1 MCWTCSS
8 PWRPTPMADA
18 AVLGGAVPVRRWVA
32 GSGQSGLRV
41 AVLLLAPFVFVL
53 AVSPW
58 LPDWLRMVPKDWSA
72 PFVGWINAVV
82 EVLRREE
89 IFGLLTFRDIT
100 RAIADLIDY
109 PLDFVEAILVAGFSD
124 SVPGL
129 PWIAVT
135 GLAIVLGW
143 YLQGR
148 QLGIVAGICFAYMA
162 IFGKWEL
169 SMVTLSVVLVAAP
182 IAGAIGVALGVLA
195 YKRRWFET
203 LLWPILNV
211 MQALPHF
218 SYMIPVAIFI
228 GIGHKA
234 GTIATIIFAFPVM
247 ARLTILGLKGVSPEV
262 REAGIMAGCTK
273 RQMLWKVELPAA
285 RPTLMVGVNQII
297 MLCLAMVVLA
307 SFVGAKGLGHDLLN
321 RLRSLWIGQA
331 LEIGVV
337 IVFMAIILDR
347 LSQAWAEKEPEHARE
362 GPFHVRHPFATA
374 GIAVVVISY
383 VLAAFIPALQLWPK
397 SLSVTTAPM
406 WDAMIDAIVVHA
418 FDYLELIKD
427 TLLVHVLIPM
437 RDLYLLLPWSALLV
451 FAVTLGWYYGG
462 WQVAVI
468 QALFALYLAFA
479 GFWERTLITAY
490 MVSFAVIVCVIIGSI
505 VGVWAAAGPRRTKVV
520 ELILDTFQTFPSFIY
535 LIPAIMLFNVND
547 FAAIM
552 AIVIYATIPTTR
564 LTIFGLRTVPHDIVE
579 AAIASGCTPRQVLWK
594 VRMPLAFPAI
604 MLGINQTIMYAL
616 FMVVIAAFIGTT
628 DLGQEIFRSKA
639 ENDAGKS
646 LVVGLCVAFMGLMAD
661 QLINAW
667 ARERKKV
674 LGLE

>member
-1 MCWTCSS
+1 
-8 PWRPTPMADA
+8 
-18 AVLGGAVPVRRWVA
+18 
-32 GSGQSGLRV
+32 
-41 AVLLLAPFVFVL
+41 
-53 AVSPW
+53 
-58 LPDWLRMVPKDWSA
+58 
-72 PFVGWINAVV
+72 
-82 EVLRREE
+82 
-89 IFGLLTFRDIT
+89 
-100 RAIADLIDY
+100 
-109 PLDFVEAILVAGFSD
+109 
-124 SVPGL
+124 
-129 PWIAVT
+129 
-135 GLAIVLGW
+135 
-143 YLQGR
+143 
-148 QLGIVAGICFAYMA
+148 
-162 IFGKWEL
+162 
-169 SMVTLSVVLVAAP
+169 
-182 IAGAIGVALGVLA
+182 
-195 YKRRWFET
+195 
-203 LLWPILNV
+203 
-211 MQALPHF
+211 HF

-247 ARLTILGLKGVSPEV
+247 ARLTIMGLKGVSPEV
-262 REAGIMAGCTK
+262 REAGIMAGCTN

-347 LSQAWAEKEPEHARE
+347 LSQAWAQKEPEHLRE
-362 GPFHVRHPFATA
+362 GPFHVRHPFLTA
-374 GIAVVVISY
+374 GIAVVVGSY
-383 VLAAFIPALQLWPK
+383 ILAAFIPALQLWPK

-406 WDAMIDAIVVHA
+406 WDAMIDAIVVYA

-451 FAVTLGWYYGG
+451 FVVTFGWYYGG
-462 WQVAVI
+462 WQVAAI

-490 MVSFAVIVCVIIGSI
+490 MVSFAVIVCVIIGSL

-579 AAIASGCTPRQVLWK
+579 AAITSGCTPRQVLWK

-646 LVVGLCVAFMGLMAD
+646 LVVGLCVAFMGLIAD
-661 QLINAW
+661 QLINSW

>member
-1 MCWTCSS
+1 
-8 PWRPTPMADA
+8 MAEA
-18 AVLGGAVPVRRWVA
+18 AVLNGGIAVRRWVA
-32 GSGQSGLRV
+32 GSRQSGLRV
-41 AVLLLAPFVFVL
+41 ALLLLAPFVFVL
-53 AVSPW
+53 SIGPF
-58 LPDWLRMVPKDWSA
+58 LPDWLRIVPAAWSA
-72 PFVGWINAVV
+72 PFVGWINAAV
-82 EVLRREE
+82 EFLRREE
-89 IFGLLTFRDIT
+89 ILGLLTFRDMT

-109 PLDFVEAILVAGFSD
+109 PLDFVEAVMVAGFSE

-148 QLGIVAGICFAYMA
+148 QLGAIAGICFAYMA

-182 IAGAIGVALGVLA
+182 IAGAIGVALGIVA

-262 REAGIMAGCTK
+262 REAGVMAGCTK

-285 RPTLMVGVNQII
+285 RPTLMVGVNQVI

-331 LEIGVV
+331 LEIGVM

-347 LSQAWAEKEPEHARE
+347 LSQAWARKEPEHMKE
-362 GPFHVRHPFATA
+362 GPFHVRHPFLTA
-374 GIAVVVISY
+374 GAAVVVGSY
-383 VLAAFIPALQLWPK
+383 ILAAFIPALQLWPK
-397 SLSVTTAPM
+397 ALSITTAPL
-406 WDAMIDAIVVHA
+406 WDALIDDIIVYA

-437 RDLYLLLPWSALLV
+437 RDLYLMLPWSALLV

-462 WQVAVI
+462 WQVGGI
-468 QALFALYLAFA
+468 QAMFALYLAFA

-490 MVSFAVIVCVIIGSI
+490 MVSFAVIVCVIVGSI
-505 VGVWAAAGPRRTKVV
+505 VGIWAAAGPRRTKVV

-674 LGLE
+674 LGLA

>member
-1 MCWTCSS
+1 
-8 PWRPTPMADA
+8 MAEA
-18 AVLGGAVPVRRWVA
+18 AALNGELAVRRWVA
-32 GSGQSGLRV
+32 GTGQSGLRV
-41 AVLLLAPFVFVL
+41 ALFLLAPTMVAL
-53 AVSPW
+53 AIAPF
-58 LPDWLRMVPKDWSA
+58 LPDWLKIVPQEWSA
-72 PFVGWINAVV
+72 PFVGWINAAV

-89 IFGLLTFRDIT
+89 IFGLLTFRDMT
-100 RAIADLIDY
+100 RAIANLIDY
-109 PLDFVEAILVAGFSD
+109 PLDFVEAILVAGFSE
-124 SVPGL
+124 SIPGL

-148 QLGIVAGICFAYMA
+148 QLGIIAGICFAYMA

-182 IAGAIGVALGVLA
+182 IAGAIGVALGIVG

-203 LLWPILNV
+203 VLWPILNV

-247 ARLTILGLKGVSPEV
+247 ARLTILGLKGVSREV

-285 RPTLMVGVNQII
+285 RPTLMVGVNQVI

-347 LSQAWAEKEPEHARE
+347 LSQAWARKEPEHMRE
-362 GPFHVRHPFATA
+362 GPFHVRHPFLTA
-374 GIAVVVISY
+374 GAAVVVVSY

-397 SLSVTTAPM
+397 ALSITTAPL
-406 WDAMIDAIVVHA
+406 WDALIDDIIVYA

-462 WQVAVI
+462 WQVAGI

-490 MVSFAVIVCVIIGSI
+490 MVSFAVIVCVIVGSI
-505 VGVWAAAGPRRTKVV
+505 VGIWAAAGPRRTKVV

-535 LIPAIMLFNVND
+535 LIPAIMLFSVND

-579 AAIASGCTPRQVLWK
+579 AAITSGCTPRQVLWK

-639 ENDAGKS
+639 DNNAGKS
-646 LVVGLCVAFMGLMAD
+646 LVVGLCIAFLGLIAD

>member
-1 MCWTCSS
+1 
-8 PWRPTPMADA
+8 MAEA
-18 AVLGGAVPVRRWVA
+18 AVPNGELAVRRWVA
-32 GSGQSGLRV
+32 GTGQSGLRV
-41 AVLLLAPFVFVL
+41 AVILLAPFVFVL
-53 AVSPW
+53 LIGPF
-58 LPDWLRMVPKDWSA
+58 LPDWLRIVPAAWSA
-72 PFVGWINAVV
+72 PFVGWINAAV
-82 EVLRREE
+82 EFLRREE
-89 IFGLLTFRDIT
+89 IFGLLTFRDMT
-100 RAIADLIDY
+100 RAIANLIDY
-109 PLDFVEAILVAGFSD
+109 PLDFVEAVLVAGFSE

-169 SMVTLSVVLVAAP
+169 SMITLSVVLVAAP
-182 IAGAIGVALGVLA
+182 IAGAIGVALGIVA
-195 YKRRWFET
+195 FKRRWFET
-203 LLWPILNV
+203 LLWPVLNV

-247 ARLTILGLKGVSPEV
+247 ARLTIMGLKGVSPEV
-262 REAGIMAGCTK
+262 REAGIMAGCTR

-285 RPTLMVGVNQII
+285 RPTLMVGVNQVI

-347 LSQAWAEKEPEHARE
+347 LSQAWARKEPEHMRE
-362 GPFHVRHPFATA
+362 GPFQIRHPFLTA
-374 GIAVVVISY
+374 GAAVVVVSY

-397 SLSVTTAPM
+397 ALSITTAPL
-406 WDAMIDAIVVHA
+406 WDALIDDIVVYA
-418 FDYLELIKD
+418 FDYLGLIKD

-437 RDLYLLLPWSALLV
+437 RDLYLMLPWSALLV

-462 WQVAVI
+462 WQVAGI

-505 VGVWAAAGPRRTKVV
+505 VGIWAAAGPRRTKVV

-535 LIPAIMLFNVND
+535 LIPAIMLFSVND

-579 AAIASGCTPRQVLWK
+579 AAIVSGCTPRQVLWK

-646 LVVGLCVAFMGLMAD
+646 LVVGLCVAFMGLIAD

>member
-1 MCWTCSS
+1 
-8 PWRPTPMADA
+8 MAEA
-18 AVLGGAVPVRRWVA
+18 AIPAGELAIRRWVA

-41 AVLLLAPFVFVL
+41 ALFLLAPFVLVL
-53 AVSPW
+53 LIGPW
-58 LPDWLRMVPKDWSA
+58 LPDWLRIVPKDWSA
-72 PFVGWINAVV
+72 PFVGWINVVV
-82 EVLRREE
+82 EALRTEE

-100 RAIADLIDY
+100 RAIANLIDY
-109 PLDFVEAILVAGFSD
+109 PLDFVEAVLVAGFSD

-135 GLAIVLGW
+135 GLAVVLGW
-143 YLQGR
+143 YLRGR

-182 IAGAIGVALGVLA
+182 VAGAIGVALGIVA
-195 YKRRWFET
+195 YKKAWFEKV
-203 LLWPILNV
+203 LWPVLNV

-247 ARLTILGLKGVSPEV
+247 SRLTILGLKGVSPEV

-285 RPTLMVGVNQII
+285 RPTLMVGVNQVI

-347 LSQAWAEKEPEHARE
+347 LSQAWAEKQPEHARE

-383 VLAAFIPALQLWPK
+383 ILAAFIPALQLWPK

-406 WDAMIDAIVVHA
+406 WDTMIDAIVVYA

-462 WQVAVI
+462 WPVAGI

-490 MVSFAVIVCVIIGSI
+490 MVSFAVIVCVVIGSI

-520 ELILDTFQTFPSFIY
+520 ELVLDTFQTFPSFIY

-564 LTIFGLRTVPHDIVE
+564 LTIFGLKTVPHDIVE

>member
-1 MCWTCSS
+1 
-8 PWRPTPMADA
+8 MAEA
-18 AVLGGAVPVRRWVA
+18 AVPSGELAVRRWVA

-41 AVLLLAPFVFVL
+41 AAFLLAPFVFVL
-53 AVSPW
+53 LLGQW
-58 LPDWLRMVPKDWSA
+58 LPDWLRAVPEAWSA
-72 PFVGWINAVV
+72 PFVGWINVIV
-82 EVLRREE
+82 EVLRTEE
-89 IFGLLTFRDIT
+89 IFGLLTFRDMS
-100 RAIADLIDY
+100 RAIANLIDY

-148 QLGIVAGICFAYMA
+148 QLGIIAGVCFAYMA

-182 IAGAIGVALGVLA
+182 VAGAIGVALGILA

-203 LLWPILNV
+203 LLWPVLNV

-262 REAGIMAGCTK
+262 REAGIMAGCTG

-285 RPTLMVGVNQII
+285 RPTLMVGVNQVI

-347 LSQAWAEKEPEHARE
+347 LSQAWARKEPEHMRE
-362 GPFHVRHPFATA
+362 GPFHVRHPFLTA
-374 GIAVVVISY
+374 GAAVVAVSY
-383 VLAAFIPALQLWPK
+383 ILAAFIPALQLWPK
-397 SLSVTTAPM
+397 SLSITTAPM
-406 WDAMIDAIVVHA
+406 WDALIDYIIVYA
-418 FDYLELIKD
+418 FDYLELIKA

-462 WQVAVI
+462 WKVAGI

-490 MVSFAVIVCVIIGSI
+490 MVSFAVIVCVIFGSI
-505 VGVWAAAGPRRTKVV
+505 VGIWAASGPRRTKVV

-579 AAIASGCTPRQVLWK
+579 AAITSGCTPRQVLWK

-639 ENDAGKS
+639 DNNAGKS
-646 LVVGLCVAFMGLMAD
+646 LVVGLCVACMGLIAD

-667 ARERKKV
+667 ARERRKV
-674 LGLE
+674 LGLA

>member
-1 MCWTCSS
+1 
-8 PWRPTPMADA
+8 MAES
-18 AVLGGAVPVRRWVA
+18 AVPNGELALRRWVA
-32 GSGQSGLRV
+32 GTGQSGLRV
-41 AVLLLAPFVFVL
+41 ALFLVAPSVLVL
-53 AVSPW
+53 ALGPF
-58 LPDWLRMVPKDWSA
+58 LPDWLRIVPQEWSA
-72 PFVGWINAVV
+72 PFVGWINAAV
-82 EVLRREE
+82 EILRREE
-89 IFGLLTFRDIT
+89 IFGLFTFRDLT
-100 RAIADLIDY
+100 RAIANLIDY
-109 PLDFVEAILVAGFSD
+109 PLDFVEAILVAGFSE

-148 QLGIVAGICFAYMA
+148 QLGVIAGICFAYMA

-182 IAGAIGVALGVLA
+182 IAGAIGVALGIAA

-203 LLWPILNV
+203 VLWPILNV

-247 ARLTILGLKGVSPEV
+247 ARLTLLGLKGVSPEV
-262 REAGIMAGCTK
+262 REAGTMAGCTK

-285 RPTLMVGVNQII
+285 RPTLMVGVNQVI

-347 LSQAWAEKEPEHARE
+347 LSQAWARKEPEHMRE
-362 GPFHVRHPFATA
+362 GPFHVRHPFLTA
-374 GIAVVVISY
+374 GAAVVVVSY
-383 VLAAFIPALQLWPK
+383 VMAAFVPALQLWPK
-397 SLSVTTAPM
+397 SLSITTAPL
-406 WDAMIDAIVVHA
+406 WDALIDDIIVYA

-437 RDLYLLLPWSALLV
+437 RDLYLMLPWSALLV

-462 WQVAVI
+462 WQVAGI

-505 VGVWAAAGPRRTKVV
+505 VGIWAAAGPRRTKVV

-535 LIPAIMLFNVND
+535 LIPAIMLFSVND

-564 LTIFGLRTVPHDIVE
+564 LTIFGLRMVPHDIVE
-579 AAIASGCTPRQVLWK
+579 AAITSGCTPRQVLWK

-639 ENDAGKS
+639 DNNAGKS
-646 LVVGLCVAFMGLMAD
+646 LVVGLCIAFMGLMAD

-667 ARERKKV
+667 ARERKKL

>member
-1 MCWTCSS
+1 
-8 PWRPTPMADA
+8 MAEA
-18 AVLGGAVPVRRWVA
+18 AVSSGELAVRRWVA

-41 AVLLLAPFVFVL
+41 AVFLLAPSAFVL
-53 AVSPW
+53 LIGPF
-58 LPDWLRMVPKDWSA
+58 LPEWLRIVPQEWSA
-72 PFVGWINAVV
+72 PFVGWINVAV
-82 EVLRREE
+82 EVLRTEE
-89 IFGLLTFRDIT
+89 LFGLLTFRDMS
-100 RAIADLIDY
+100 RAIANLIDY
-109 PLDFVEAILVAGFSD
+109 PLDFVEAILVAGFSE

-148 QLGIVAGICFAYMA
+148 QLGIIAGVCFAYMA

-182 IAGAIGVALGVLA
+182 VAGAIGVALGIVA

-203 LLWPILNV
+203 VLWPILNV

-262 REAGIMAGCTK
+262 REAGVMAGCTG

-285 RPTLMVGVNQII
+285 RPTLMVGVNQVI

-347 LSQAWAEKEPEHARE
+347 LSQAWARKEPEHMRE
-362 GPFHVRHPFATA
+362 GPFHVRHPFLTA
-374 GIAVVVISY
+374 GAAVVVVSY

-397 SLSVTTAPM
+397 SLSITTAPL
-406 WDAMIDAIVVHA
+406 WDALIDDIIIYA

-437 RDLYLLLPWSALLV
+437 RDLYLMLPWSALLV

-462 WQVAVI
+462 WQVAGV
-468 QALFALYLAFA
+468 QVLFALYLAFA
-479 GFWERTLITAY
+479 GYWERTLITAY
-490 MVSFAVIVCVIIGSI
+490 MVSFAVVVCVTIGSI
-505 VGVWAAAGPRRTKVV
+505 VGIWAAAGPRRTKVV

-579 AAIASGCTPRQVLWK
+579 AAITSGCTPRQVLWK

-639 ENDAGKS
+639 DNNAGQS
-646 LVVGLCVAFMGLMAD
+646 LVVGLCIAFMGLIAD

>member
-1 MCWTCSS
+1 
-8 PWRPTPMADA
+8 MAEA
-18 AVLGGAVPVRRWVA
+18 AVLSGERAVRRWVA
-32 GSGQSGLRV
+32 GTGQSGLRV
-41 AVLLLAPFVFVL
+41 ALFLLAPSVFVL
-53 AVSPW
+53 SIGPF
-58 LPDWLRMVPKDWSA
+58 LPEWLRIVPQEWSA
-72 PFVGWINAVV
+72 PFVGWINAAV
-82 EVLRREE
+82 EVLRSEE
-89 IFGLLTFRDIT
+89 IFGLLTFRDMT
-100 RAIADLIDY
+100 RAIANLIDY
-109 PLDFVEAILVAGFSD
+109 PLDFVEAILVAGFSE

-135 GLAIVLGW
+135 GLAVVLGW

-148 QLGIVAGICFAYMA
+148 QLGIIAGVCFAYMA

-182 IAGAIGVALGVLA
+182 IAGAVGVALGIVA
-195 YKRRWFET
+195 YKKRWFEA

-262 REAGIMAGCTK
+262 REAGIMAGCTN

-285 RPTLMVGVNQII
+285 RPTLMVGVNQVI

-347 LSQAWAEKEPEHARE
+347 LSQAWARKEPEHMRE
-362 GPFHVRHPFATA
+362 GPFHVRHPFLAVGA
-374 GIAVVVISY
+374 AVVVVSY
-383 VLAAFIPALQLWPK
+383 ILAAFIPALQLWPK
-397 SLSVTTAPM
+397 SLSITTAPL
-406 WDAMIDAIVVHA
+406 WDAMIDDIIIYA

-462 WQVAVI
+462 WQVAGI

-479 GFWERTLITAY
+479 GYWERTLITAY
-490 MVSFAVIVCVIIGSI
+490 MVSFAVVVCVIFGSV
-505 VGVWAAAGPRRTKVV
+505 VGIWAAAGPRRTKVV

-579 AAIASGCTPRQVLWK
+579 AAITSGCTPRQVLWK

-639 ENDAGKS
+639 DNNAGQS
-646 LVVGLCVAFMGLMAD
+646 LVVGLCIAFMGLIAD

-667 ARERKKV
+667 ARKRKKV

>member
-1 MCWTCSS
+1 
-8 PWRPTPMADA
+8 MAEA
-18 AVLGGAVPVRRWVA
+18 ALLGGEVAVRRWVA

-41 AVLLLAPFVFVL
+41 ALFLLAPFVLVL
-53 AVSPW
+53 LVSPW
-58 LPDWLRMVPKDWSA
+58 LPDWLRIVPKEWSA
-72 PFVGWINAVV
+72 PFVGWINAAV
-82 EVLRREE
+82 EFLRTEE
-89 IFGLLTFRDIT
+89 LFGLLTFRDMT
-100 RAIADLIDY
+100 RAIANLIDY
-109 PLDFVEAILVAGFSD
+109 PLDFVEAVLVAGFSD

-135 GLAIVLGW
+135 GLAVVLGW

-148 QLGIVAGICFAYMA
+148 RLGIIAGICFAYMA

-182 IAGAIGVALGVLA
+182 IAGAIGMALGIVA
-195 YKRRWFET
+195 YKRAWFEK

-247 ARLTILGLKGVSPEV
+247 SRLTILGLKGVSPEV
-262 REAGIMAGCTK
+262 REAGIMAGCTN

-285 RPTLMVGVNQII
+285 RPTLMVGVNQVI

-347 LSQAWAEKEPEHARE
+347 LSQAWAEKEPEHAGE
-362 GPFHVRHPFATA
+362 GPFHVRHPFIAA
-374 GIAVVVISY
+374 GAAVVVVSY
-383 VLAAFIPALQLWPK
+383 ILAAFVPALHLLPK
-397 SLSVTTAPM
+397 SLAITTAPL
-406 WDAMIDAIVVHA
+406 WDALIDDIVVYA
-418 FDYLELIKD
+418 FDYLELVKD
-427 TLLVHVLIPM
+427 ALLVHVLIPM
-437 RDLYLLLPWSALLV
+437 RDLYLMLPWPALLV
-451 FAVTLGWYYGG
+451 LVATLGWYFGG
-462 WQVAVI
+462 WRVAGI
-468 QALFALYLAFA
+468 LSALSLYLAFA

-490 MVSFAVIVCVIIGSI
+490 MVSYAVIVCVIFGSI
-505 VGVWAAAGPRRTKVV
+505 VGIWAAAGPRRTKVV

-552 AIVIYATIPTTR
+552 AIVIYATIPITR

-579 AAIASGCTPRQVLWK
+579 AAITSGCTPRQVLWK

-646 LVVGLCVAFMGLMAD
+646 LVVGLCIAFMGLIAD
-661 QLINAW
+661 QLINSW

-674 LGLE
+674 LGLA

>member
-1 MCWTCSS
+1 
-8 PWRPTPMADA
+8 MAEA
-18 AVLGGAVPVRRWVA
+18 AVSSGELAVRRWVA

-41 AVLLLAPFVFVL
+41 AVFLLAPSVFVL
-53 AVSPW
+53 LIGPF
-58 LPDWLRMVPKDWSA
+58 LPEWLRIVPQEWSA
-72 PFVGWINAVV
+72 PFVGWINVAV
-82 EVLRREE
+82 EVLRTEE
-89 IFGLLTFRDIT
+89 LFGLLTFRDMS
-100 RAIADLIDY
+100 RAIANLIDY
-109 PLDFVEAILVAGFSD
+109 PLDFVEAILVAGFSE

-148 QLGIVAGICFAYMA
+148 QLGIIAGVCFAYMA

-182 IAGAIGVALGVLA
+182 VAGAVGVALGILA

-262 REAGIMAGCTK
+262 REAGVMAGCTG

-285 RPTLMVGVNQII
+285 RPTLMVGVNQVI

-347 LSQAWAEKEPEHARE
+347 LSQAWARKEPEHMRE
-362 GPFHVRHPFATA
+362 GPFHVRHPFMTA
-374 GIAVVVISY
+374 GAAVVVVSY

-397 SLSVTTAPM
+397 SLSITTAPL
-406 WDAMIDAIVVHA
+406 WDALIDDIIIYA

-437 RDLYLLLPWSALLV
+437 RDLYLMLPWSALLV

-462 WQVAVI
+462 WQVAGV

-479 GFWERTLITAY
+479 GYWERTLITAY
-490 MVSFAVIVCVIIGSI
+490 MVSFAVVVCVTIGSI
-505 VGVWAAAGPRRTKVV
+505 VGIWAAAGPRRTKVV

-579 AAIASGCTPRQVLWK
+579 AAITSGCTPRQVLWK

-639 ENDAGKS
+639 DNNAGQS
-646 LVVGLCVAFMGLMAD
+646 LVVGLCIAFMGLIAD

>member
-1 MCWTCSS
+1 
-8 PWRPTPMADA
+8 MAEA
-18 AVLGGAVPVRRWVA
+18 AAPSGERAVRRWVA
-32 GSGQSGLRV
+32 GAGQSGLRV
-41 AVLLLAPFVFVL
+41 AIFLLAPSVFVL
-53 AVSPW
+53 SIGPF
-58 LPDWLRMVPKDWSA
+58 LPEWLRIVPQEWAA
-72 PFVGWINAVV
+72 PFVGWINAAV

-89 IFGLLTFRDIT
+89 MLGLFTFRDVT
-100 RAIADLIDY
+100 RAIANLIDY
-109 PLDFVEAILVAGFSD
+109 PLDFVEAILVAGFSE

-135 GLAIVLGW
+135 GLAVVLGW

-148 QLGIVAGICFAYMA
+148 QLGIIAGVCFAYMA

-182 IAGAIGVALGVLA
+182 IAGAIGVALGIVA
-195 YKRRWFET
+195 YKKRWFEA

-262 REAGIMAGCTK
+262 REAGIMAGCTN

-285 RPTLMVGVNQII
+285 RPTLMVGVNQVI

-347 LSQAWAEKEPEHARE
+347 LSQAWARKEPEHMRE
-362 GPFHVRHPFATA
+362 GPFHVRHPFLAVGA
-374 GIAVVVISY
+374 AVVVVSY
-383 VLAAFIPALQLWPK
+383 ILAAFVPALQLWPK
-397 SLSVTTAPM
+397 SLSITTAPL
-406 WDAMIDAIVVHA
+406 WDAMIDYIIVYA

-462 WQVAVI
+462 WQVAGI

-479 GFWERTLITAY
+479 GYWERTLITAY
-490 MVSFAVIVCVIIGSI
+490 MVSFAVVVCVIFGSV
-505 VGVWAAAGPRRTKVV
+505 VGIWAAAGPRRTKVV

-579 AAIASGCTPRQVLWK
+579 AAITSGCTPRQVLWK

-639 ENDAGKS
+639 DNNAGQS
-646 LVVGLCVAFMGLMAD
+646 LVVGLCIAFMGLIAD

>member
-1 MCWTCSS
+1 
-8 PWRPTPMADA
+8 MADA

-58 LPDWLRMVPKDWSA
+58 LPDWLRMIPKDWSA

-82 EVLRREE
+82 EVLRAEE

-100 RAIADLIDY
+100 RAIANLIDY
-109 PLDFVEAILVAGFSD
+109 PLDFVEAVLVAGFSD

-148 QLGIVAGICFAYMA
+148 QLGIIAGICFAYMA

-182 IAGAIGVALGVLA
+182 IAGAIGVALGIVA

-262 REAGIMAGCTK
+262 REAGIMAGCTN

-347 LSQAWAEKEPEHARE
+347 LSQAWAQKEPEHLRE
-362 GPFHVRHPFATA
+362 GPFHIRHPFVTA
-374 GIAVVVISY
+374 GVAVVVISY

-406 WDAMIDAIVVHA
+406 WDAMIDAIVVYA

-451 FAVTLGWYYGG
+451 FVVTFGWYYGG
-462 WQVAVI
+462 WQVAAI

-505 VGVWAAAGPRRTKVV
+505 VGVWAAGGPRRTKVV

-579 AAIASGCTPRQVLWK
+579 AAITSGCTPRQVLWK

-646 LVVGLCVAFMGLMAD
+646 LVVGLCVAFMGLIAD
-661 QLINAW
+661 QLINSW

>member
-1 MCWTCSS
+1 
-8 PWRPTPMADA
+8 MAEA
-18 AVLGGAVPVRRWVA
+18 AVPSGELAVRRWVA

-41 AVLLLAPFVFVL
+41 AAFLLAPFVFVL
-53 AVSPW
+53 LLGPW
-58 LPDWLRMVPKDWSA
+58 LPDWLRAVPEAWSA
-72 PFVGWINAVV
+72 PFVGWINVIV
-82 EVLRREE
+82 EVLRTEE
-89 IFGLLTFRDIT
+89 IFGLLTFRDVS
-100 RAIADLIDY
+100 RAIANLIDY

-148 QLGIVAGICFAYMA
+148 QLGIIAGVCFTYMA

-182 IAGAIGVALGVLA
+182 VAGAIGVALGILA

-203 LLWPILNV
+203 LLWPVLNV

-262 REAGIMAGCTK
+262 REAGIMAGCTG

-285 RPTLMVGVNQII
+285 RPTLMVGVNQVI

-347 LSQAWAEKEPEHARE
+347 LSQAWARKEPEHMRE
-362 GPFHVRHPFATA
+362 GLFHVRHPFLTA
-374 GIAVVVISY
+374 GAAVVAVSY
-383 VLAAFIPALQLWPK
+383 ILAAFIPALQLWPK
-397 SLSVTTAPM
+397 SLSITTAPM
-406 WDAMIDAIVVHA
+406 WDALIDYIIVYA
-418 FDYLELIKD
+418 FDYLELIKA

-462 WQVAVI
+462 WKVAGI
-468 QALFALYLAFA
+468 QALFVLYLAFA

-490 MVSFAVIVCVIIGSI
+490 MVSFAVIVCVIFGSI
-505 VGVWAAAGPRRTKVV
+505 VGIWAASGPRRTKVV

-579 AAIASGCTPRQVLWK
+579 AAITSGCTPRQVLWK

-639 ENDAGKS
+639 DNNAGKS
-646 LVVGLCVAFMGLMAD
+646 LVVGLCVACMGLIAD

-667 ARERKKV
+667 ARERRKV
-674 LGLE
+674 LGLA

>member
-1 MCWTCSS
+1 VAES
-8 PWRPTPMADA
+8 
-18 AVLGGAVPVRRWVA
+18 AVPNGELALRRWVA
-32 GSGQSGLRV
+32 GTGQSGLRV
-41 AVLLLAPFVFVL
+41 ALFLVAPSVLVL
-53 AVSPW
+53 ALGPF
-58 LPDWLRMVPKDWSA
+58 LPDWLRIVPQEWSA
-72 PFVGWINAVV
+72 PFVGWINAAV
-82 EVLRREE
+82 EILRREE
-89 IFGLLTFRDIT
+89 IFGLFTFRDLT
-100 RAIADLIDY
+100 RAIANLIDY
-109 PLDFVEAILVAGFSD
+109 PLDFVEAILVAGFSE

-148 QLGIVAGICFAYMA
+148 QLGVIAGICFAYMA

-182 IAGAIGVALGVLA
+182 IAGAIGVALGIAA

-203 LLWPILNV
+203 VLWPILNV

-247 ARLTILGLKGVSPEV
+247 ARLTLLGLKGVSPEV
-262 REAGIMAGCTK
+262 REAGTMAGCTK

-285 RPTLMVGVNQII
+285 RPTLMVGVNQVI

-347 LSQAWAEKEPEHARE
+347 LSQAWARKEPEHMRE
-362 GPFHVRHPFATA
+362 GPFHVRHPFLTA
-374 GIAVVVISY
+374 GAAVVVVSY
-383 VLAAFIPALQLWPK
+383 VMAAFVPALQLWPK
-397 SLSVTTAPM
+397 SLSITTAPL
-406 WDAMIDAIVVHA
+406 WDALIDDIIVYA

-437 RDLYLLLPWSALLV
+437 RDLYLMLPWSALLV

-462 WQVAVI
+462 WQVAGI

-505 VGVWAAAGPRRTKVV
+505 VGIWAAAGPRRTKVV

-535 LIPAIMLFNVND
+535 LIPAIMLFSVND

-564 LTIFGLRTVPHDIVE
+564 LTIFGLRMVPHDIVE
-579 AAIASGCTPRQVLWK
+579 AAITSGCTPRQVLWK

-639 ENDAGKS
+639 DNNAGQS
-646 LVVGLCVAFMGLMAD
+646 LVVGLCIAFLGLIAD

>member
-1 MCWTCSS
+1 
-8 PWRPTPMADA
+8 MAEA
-18 AVLGGAVPVRRWVA
+18 AVSSGELAIRRWVA

-41 AVLLLAPFVFVL
+41 AVFLLAPTVFVL
-53 AVSPW
+53 LIASF
-58 LPDWLRMVPKDWSA
+58 LPEWLRIVPQAWSA
-72 PFVGWINAVV
+72 PFVGWINVAV
-82 EVLRREE
+82 EVLRTEE
-89 IFGLLTFRDIT
+89 LFGLLTFRDMS
-100 RAIADLIDY
+100 RAIANLIDY
-109 PLDFVEAILVAGFSD
+109 PLDFVEAILVAGFSE

-148 QLGIVAGICFAYMA
+148 QLGIIAGVCFAYMA

-182 IAGAIGVALGVLA
+182 VAGAIGVALGILA

-203 LLWPILNV
+203 VLWPILNV

-262 REAGIMAGCTK
+262 REAGVMAGCTG

-285 RPTLMVGVNQII
+285 RPTLMVGVNQVI

-347 LSQAWAEKEPEHARE
+347 LSQAWARKEPEHMRE
-362 GPFHVRHPFATA
+362 GPFHVRHPFMTA
-374 GIAVVVISY
+374 GAAVVVVSY

-397 SLSVTTAPM
+397 SLSITTAPL
-406 WDAMIDAIVVHA
+406 WDALIDDIIIYA

-437 RDLYLLLPWSALLV
+437 RDLYLMLPWSALLV

-462 WQVAVI
+462 WQVAGV
-468 QALFALYLAFA
+468 QVLFALYLAFA
-479 GFWERTLITAY
+479 GYWERTLITAY
-490 MVSFAVIVCVIIGSI
+490 MVSFAVVVCVTIGSI
-505 VGVWAAAGPRRTKVV
+505 VGIWAAAGPRRTKVV

-579 AAIASGCTPRQVLWK
+579 AAITSGCTPRQVLWK

-639 ENDAGKS
+639 DNNAGQS
-646 LVVGLCVAFMGLMAD
+646 LVVGLCIAFMGLIAD

>member
-1 MCWTCSS
+1 V
-8 PWRPTPMADA
+8 AEA
-18 AVLGGAVPVRRWVA
+18 AIPAGELAVRRLVA

-41 AVLLLAPFVFVL
+41 AGFLLAPVVL
-53 AVSPW
+53 VLLIGPW
-58 LPDWLRMVPKDWSA
+58 LPDWLRIVPKDWSA
-72 PFVGWINAVV
+72 PFVGWINVVV
-82 EVLRREE
+82 EALRTEE
-89 IFGLLTFRDIT
+89 IFGLLTFRDIS
-100 RAIADLIDY
+100 RAVADLIDY

-182 IAGAIGVALGVLA
+182 IAGAIGVALGIVA

-203 LLWPILNV
+203 VLWPVLNV

-374 GIAVVVISY
+374 GIAVVAISY
-383 VLAAFIPALQLWPK
+383 ILAAFIPALQLWPK

-406 WDAMIDAIVVHA
+406 WDAMIDAIVVYA

-462 WQVAVI
+462 WPVAGI

-490 MVSFAVIVCVIIGSI
+490 MVSFAVIVCVTFGSI
-505 VGVWAAAGPRRTKVV
+505 VGIWAAGGPRRSKVV

>member
-1 MCWTCSS
+1 
-8 PWRPTPMADA
+8 MAEA
-18 AVLGGAVPVRRWVA
+18 AVPSGELAIRRWVA

-41 AVLLLAPFVFVL
+41 AAFLLAPFVFVL
-53 AVSPW
+53 LLGQW
-58 LPDWLRMVPKDWSA
+58 LPDWLRAVPEAWSA
-72 PFVGWINAVV
+72 PFVGWINVIV
-82 EVLRREE
+82 EVLRTEE
-89 IFGLLTFRDIT
+89 IFGLLTFRDMS
-100 RAIADLIDY
+100 RAIANLIDY

-129 PWIAVT
+129 PWIAVA
-135 GLAIVLGW
+135 GLAIMLGW

-148 QLGIVAGICFAYMA
+148 QLGIIAGVCFAYMA

-182 IAGAIGVALGVLA
+182 VAGAIGVALGILA

-203 LLWPILNV
+203 LLWPVLNV

-262 REAGIMAGCTK
+262 REAGIMAGCTG

-285 RPTLMVGVNQII
+285 RPTLMVGVNQVI

-347 LSQAWAEKEPEHARE
+347 LSQAWARKEPEHMRE
-362 GPFHVRHPFATA
+362 GPFHVRHPFLTA
-374 GIAVVVISY
+374 GAAVVAVSY
-383 VLAAFIPALQLWPK
+383 ILAAFIPALQLWPK
-397 SLSVTTAPM
+397 SLSITTAPM
-406 WDAMIDAIVVHA
+406 WDALIDYIIVYA
-418 FDYLELIKD
+418 FDYLELIKA

-462 WQVAVI
+462 WKVAGI

-490 MVSFAVIVCVIIGSI
+490 MVSFAVIVCVIFGSI
-505 VGVWAAAGPRRTKVV
+505 VGIWAASGPRRTKVV

-579 AAIASGCTPRQVLWK
+579 AAITSGCTPRQVLWK

-639 ENDAGKS
+639 DNNAGKS
-646 LVVGLCVAFMGLMAD
+646 LVVGLCVACMGLIAD

-667 ARERKKV
+667 ARERRKV
-674 LGLE
+674 LGLA

>member
-1 MCWTCSS
+1 
-8 PWRPTPMADA
+8 MAES
-18 AVLGGAVPVRRWVA
+18 AVPNGELALRRWVA
-32 GSGQSGLRV
+32 GTGQSGLRV
-41 AVLLLAPFVFVL
+41 ALFLLAPSVLVL
-53 AVSPW
+53 ALGPF
-58 LPDWLRMVPKDWSA
+58 LPDWLRIVPQEWSA
-72 PFVGWINAVV
+72 PFVGWINAAV
-82 EVLRREE
+82 EILRREE
-89 IFGLLTFRDIT
+89 IFGLFTFRDVT
-100 RAIADLIDY
+100 RAFANLIDH
-109 PLDFVEAILVAGFSD
+109 PLDFVEAILVAGFSE

-148 QLGIVAGICFAYMA
+148 QLGVIAGICFAYMA

-182 IAGAIGVALGVLA
+182 IAGAIGVALGIAA

-203 LLWPILNV
+203 VLWPILNV

-247 ARLTILGLKGVSPEV
+247 ARLTLLGLKGVSPEV
-262 REAGIMAGCTK
+262 REAGTMAGCTK

-285 RPTLMVGVNQII
+285 RPTLMVGVNQVI

-347 LSQAWAEKEPEHARE
+347 LSQAWARKEPEHMRE
-362 GPFHVRHPFATA
+362 GPFHVRHPFLTA
-374 GIAVVVISY
+374 GAAVVVVSY
-383 VLAAFIPALQLWPK
+383 VLAAFVPALQLWPK
-397 SLSVTTAPM
+397 TLSITTAPL
-406 WDAMIDAIVVHA
+406 WDALIDDIIVYA

-427 TLLVHVLIPM
+427 TILVHVLIPM
-437 RDLYLLLPWSALLV
+437 RDLYLMLPWSALLV

-462 WQVAVI
+462 WQVAGI

-505 VGVWAAAGPRRTKVV
+505 VGIWAAAGPRRTKVV

-535 LIPAIMLFNVND
+535 LIPAIMLFSVND

-564 LTIFGLRTVPHDIVE
+564 LTIFGLRMVPHDIVE
-579 AAIASGCTPRQVLWK
+579 AAITSGCTPRQVLWK

-639 ENDAGKS
+639 DNNAGKS
-646 LVVGLCVAFMGLMAD
+646 LVVGLCIAFMGLMAD

-667 ARERKKV
+667 ARERKKL

>member
-1 MCWTCSS
+1 
-8 PWRPTPMADA
+8 MAEA
-18 AVLGGAVPVRRWVA
+18 AVPSGELAVRRWVA

-41 AVLLLAPFVFVL
+41 AAFLLAPFVFVL
-53 AVSPW
+53 LLGPW
-58 LPDWLRMVPKDWSA
+58 LPDWLRAVPEAWSA
-72 PFVGWINAVV
+72 PFVGWINVIV
-82 EVLRREE
+82 GVLRTEE
-89 IFGLLTFRDIT
+89 IFGLLTFRDMS
-100 RAIADLIDY
+100 RAIANLIDY

-148 QLGIVAGICFAYMA
+148 QLGIIAGVCFAYMA

-182 IAGAIGVALGVLA
+182 VAGAIGVALGILA

-203 LLWPILNV
+203 LLWPVLNV

-262 REAGIMAGCTK
+262 REAGIMAGCTG

-285 RPTLMVGVNQII
+285 RPTLMVGVNQVI

-347 LSQAWAEKEPEHARE
+347 LSQAWARKEPEHMRE
-362 GPFHVRHPFATA
+362 GPFHVRHPFLTA
-374 GIAVVVISY
+374 GAAVVAVSY
-383 VLAAFIPALQLWPK
+383 ILAAFIPALQLWPK
-397 SLSVTTAPM
+397 SLSITTAPM
-406 WDAMIDAIVVHA
+406 WDALIDYIIVYA
-418 FDYLELIKD
+418 FDYLELIKA

-462 WQVAVI
+462 WKVAGI

-490 MVSFAVIVCVIIGSI
+490 MVSFAVIVCVIFGSI
-505 VGVWAAAGPRRTKVV
+505 VGIWAASGPRRTKIV

-579 AAIASGCTPRQVLWK
+579 AAITSGCTPRQVLWK

-639 ENDAGKS
+639 DNNAGKS
-646 LVVGLCVAFMGLMAD
+646 LVVGLCVACMGLIAD

-667 ARERKKV
+667 ARERRKV
-674 LGLE
+674 LGLA

>member
-1 MCWTCSS
+1 
-8 PWRPTPMADA
+8 MAEA
-18 AVLGGAVPVRRWVA
+18 AIPAGELAVRRLVA

-41 AVLLLAPFVFVL
+41 AGFLLAPVVL
-53 AVSPW
+53 VLLIGPW
-58 LPDWLRMVPKDWSA
+58 LPDWLRIVPKDWSA
-72 PFVGWINAVV
+72 PFVGWINVVV
-82 EVLRREE
+82 EALRTEE
-89 IFGLLTFRDIT
+89 IFGLLTFRDIS
-100 RAIADLIDY
+100 RAVADLIDY

-182 IAGAIGVALGVLA
+182 IAGAIGVALGIVA

-203 LLWPILNV
+203 VLWPVLNV

-262 REAGIMAGCTK
+262 REAGIMAGCTR

-374 GIAVVVISY
+374 GIAVVAISY
-383 VLAAFIPALQLWPK
+383 ILAAFIPALQLWPK

-406 WDAMIDAIVVHA
+406 WDAMIDAIVVYA

-462 WQVAVI
+462 WPVAGI

-490 MVSFAVIVCVIIGSI
+490 MVSFAVIVCVTFGSI
-505 VGVWAAAGPRRTKVV
+505 VGIWAAGGPRRSKVV

>member
-1 MCWTCSS
+1 
-8 PWRPTPMADA
+8 MAEA
-18 AVLGGAVPVRRWVA
+18 AVSGGELAVRRWVA

-41 AVLLLAPFVFVL
+41 AAFLLAPSVFVL
-53 AVSPW
+53 LIGPF
-58 LPDWLRMVPKDWSA
+58 LPEWLRIVPQEWSA
-72 PFVGWINAVV
+72 PFVGWINAAV
-82 EVLRREE
+82 EVLRTEE
-89 IFGLLTFRDIT
+89 LFGLLTFRDMS
-100 RAIADLIDY
+100 RAIANLIDY
-109 PLDFVEAILVAGFSD
+109 PLDFVEAILVAGFSE

-148 QLGIVAGICFAYMA
+148 QLGIIAGVCFAYMA

-182 IAGAIGVALGVLA
+182 VAGAIGVVLGILA

-262 REAGIMAGCTK
+262 REAGVMAGCTN

-285 RPTLMVGVNQII
+285 RPTLMVGVNQVI

-347 LSQAWAEKEPEHARE
+347 LSQAWARKEPEHMRE
-362 GPFHVRHPFATA
+362 GPFHIRHPFMTA
-374 GIAVVVISY
+374 GAAVVVVSY
-383 VLAAFIPALQLWPK
+383 ALAAFIPALQLWPK
-397 SLSVTTAPM
+397 SLSITTAPL
-406 WDAMIDAIVVHA
+406 WDALIDDIIIYA

-437 RDLYLLLPWSALLV
+437 RDLYLMLPWSVLLV

-462 WQVAVI
+462 WQVAGV

-479 GFWERTLITAY
+479 GYWERTLITAY
-490 MVSFAVIVCVIIGSI
+490 MVSFAVVVCVTIGSV
-505 VGVWAAAGPRRTKVV
+505 VGIWAAAGPRRTKVV

-564 LTIFGLRTVPHDIVE
+564 LTIFGLRTVPHEIVE
-579 AAIASGCTPRQVLWK
+579 AAITSGCTPRQVLWK

-639 ENDAGKS
+639 DNNAGQS
-646 LVVGLCVAFMGLMAD
+646 LVVGLCIAFMGLIAD

>member
-1 MCWTCSS
+1 
-8 PWRPTPMADA
+8 MAEA
-18 AVLGGAVPVRRWVA
+18 AVPSGELAIRRWVA

-41 AVLLLAPFVFVL
+41 AAFLLAPFVLVL
-53 AVSPW
+53 LLGPW
-58 LPDWLRMVPKDWSA
+58 LPDWLRAVPEAWSA
-72 PFVGWINAVV
+72 PFVGWINVIV
-82 EVLRREE
+82 EVLRTEE
-89 IFGLLTFRDIT
+89 IFGLLTFRDMS
-100 RAIADLIDY
+100 RAIANLIDY

-129 PWIAVT
+129 PWIAVA

-148 QLGIVAGICFAYMA
+148 QLGIIAGVCFAYMA

-182 IAGAIGVALGVLA
+182 VAGAIGVALGILA

-203 LLWPILNV
+203 LLWPVLNV

-262 REAGIMAGCTK
+262 REAGIMAGCTG

-285 RPTLMVGVNQII
+285 RPTLMVGVNQVI

-347 LSQAWAEKEPEHARE
+347 LSQAWARKEPEHMRE
-362 GPFHVRHPFATA
+362 GPFHVRHPFLTA
-374 GIAVVVISY
+374 GAAVVAVSY
-383 VLAAFIPALQLWPK
+383 ILAAFIPALQLWPK
-397 SLSVTTAPM
+397 SLSITTAPM
-406 WDAMIDAIVVHA
+406 WDALIDYIIVYA
-418 FDYLELIKD
+418 FDYLELIKA

-462 WQVAVI
+462 WKVAGI

-490 MVSFAVIVCVIIGSI
+490 MVSFAVVVCVIFGSI
-505 VGVWAAAGPRRTKVV
+505 VGIWAASGPRRTKVV

-579 AAIASGCTPRQVLWK
+579 AAITSGCTPRQVLWK

-639 ENDAGKS
+639 DNNAGKS
-646 LVVGLCVAFMGLMAD
+646 LVVGLCVACMGLIAD

-667 ARERKKV
+667 ARERRKV
-674 LGLE
+674 LGLA

>member
-1 MCWTCSS
+1 
-8 PWRPTPMADA
+8 MAEA
-18 AVLGGAVPVRRWVA
+18 AVLSGELAVRRWVA
-32 GSGQSGLRV
+32 GAGQSGLRV
-41 AVLLLAPFVFVL
+41 AIFLLAPCVL
-53 AVSPW
+53 VLSIGPF
-58 LPDWLRMVPKDWSA
+58 LPDWLRIVPQEWSA
-72 PFVGWINAVV
+72 PFVGWINAAV
-82 EVLRREE
+82 EILRREE
-89 IFGLLTFRDIT
+89 IFGLFTFRDAT
-100 RAIADLIDY
+100 RVIANLIDY
-109 PLDFVEAILVAGFSD
+109 PLDFVEAVLVAGFSE

-135 GLAIVLGW
+135 GLAVVLGW
-143 YLQGR
+143 HLQGR
-148 QLGIVAGICFAYMA
+148 QLGIIAGFCFAYMA

-182 IAGAIGVALGVLA
+182 IAGAIGVALGVAA
-195 YKRRWFET
+195 YKTRWFET

-247 ARLTILGLKGVSPEV
+247 ARLTLLGLKGVSPEV
-262 REAGIMAGCTK
+262 REAGIMAGCTR

-285 RPTLMVGVNQII
+285 RPTLMVGVNQVI

-347 LSQAWAEKEPEHARE
+347 LSQAWARKEPERMRE
-362 GPFHVRHPFATA
+362 GPFHVRHPFLTA
-374 GIAVVVISY
+374 GAAVVVVSY
-383 VLAAFIPALQLWPK
+383 ILAALIPALQLWPK
-397 SLSVTTAPM
+397 SLSITTAPL
-406 WDAMIDAIVVHA
+406 WDALIDHIIVYA

-437 RDLYLLLPWSALLV
+437 RDLYLMLPWSALLV

-462 WQVAVI
+462 WQVAGI
-468 QALFALYLAFA
+468 QALFVLYLAFA
-479 GFWERTLITAY
+479 GYWERTLITAY
-490 MVSFAVIVCVIIGSI
+490 MVSFAVVVCVIFGSI
-505 VGVWAAAGPRRTKVV
+505 VGIWAAAGPRRTKVV

-535 LIPAIMLFNVND
+535 LIPAIMLFSVND

-579 AAIASGCTPRQVLWK
+579 AAITSGCTPRQVLWK

-639 ENDAGKS
+639 DNNAGQS
-646 LVVGLCVAFMGLMAD
+646 LVVGLCIAFLGLIAD

>member
-1 MCWTCSS
+1 
-8 PWRPTPMADA
+8 MAEA
-18 AVLGGAVPVRRWVA
+18 AALNGELAVRRWVA
-32 GSGQSGLRV
+32 GTGQSGLRV
-41 AVLLLAPFVFVL
+41 ALFLLAPTMVAL
-53 AVSPW
+53 AIAPF
-58 LPDWLRMVPKDWSA
+58 LPDWLKIVPQEWSA
-72 PFVGWINAVV
+72 PFVGWINAAV
-82 EVLRREE
+82 EILRREE
-89 IFGLLTFRDIT
+89 IFGLLTFRDMT
-100 RAIADLIDY
+100 RAIANLIDY
-109 PLDFVEAILVAGFSD
+109 PLDFVEAILVAGFSE

-182 IAGAIGVALGVLA
+182 IAGAIGVALGIVG

-203 LLWPILNV
+203 VLWPILNV

-247 ARLTILGLKGVSPEV
+247 ARLTILGLKGVSREV
-262 REAGIMAGCTK
+262 REAGIMAGCTR

-285 RPTLMVGVNQII
+285 RPTLMVGVNQVI

-347 LSQAWAEKEPEHARE
+347 LSQAWARKEPEHMRE
-362 GPFHVRHPFATA
+362 GPFHVRHPFLTA
-374 GIAVVVISY
+374 GTAVVVVSY

-397 SLSVTTAPM
+397 ALSITTAPL
-406 WDAMIDAIVVHA
+406 WDALIDDIIVYA

-462 WQVAVI
+462 WQVAGI

-490 MVSFAVIVCVIIGSI
+490 MVSFAVIVCVIFGSI
-505 VGVWAAAGPRRTKVV
+505 VGIWAAAGPRRTKVV

-579 AAIASGCTPRQVLWK
+579 AAITSGCTPRQVLWK

-639 ENDAGKS
+639 DNNAGKS
-646 LVVGLCVAFMGLMAD
+646 LVVGLCIAFLGLIAD

>member
-1 MCWTCSS
+1 
-8 PWRPTPMADA
+8 MAEA
-18 AVLGGAVPVRRWVA
+18 AVSSGELAVRRWVA

-41 AVLLLAPFVFVL
+41 AVFLLAPSVFVL
-53 AVSPW
+53 LIGPF
-58 LPDWLRMVPKDWSA
+58 LPEWLRIAPQEWSA
-72 PFVGWINAVV
+72 PFVGWINVAV
-82 EVLRREE
+82 EVLRTEE
-89 IFGLLTFRDIT
+89 LFGLLTFRDMS
-100 RAIADLIDY
+100 RAIANLIDY
-109 PLDFVEAILVAGFSD
+109 PLDFVEAILVAGFSE

-135 GLAIVLGW
+135 GLAVVLGW

-148 QLGIVAGICFAYMA
+148 QLGIIAGVCFAYMA

-182 IAGAIGVALGVLA
+182 VAGVIGVALGIVA

-203 LLWPILNV
+203 VLWPILNV

-262 REAGIMAGCTK
+262 REAGVMAGCTG

-285 RPTLMVGVNQII
+285 RPTLMVGVNQVI

-347 LSQAWAEKEPEHARE
+347 LSQAWARKEPEHMRE
-362 GPFHVRHPFATA
+362 GSFHVRHPFMTA
-374 GIAVVVISY
+374 GAAVVVVSY

-397 SLSVTTAPM
+397 SLSITTAPL
-406 WDAMIDAIVVHA
+406 WDALIDDIIIYA

-437 RDLYLLLPWSALLV
+437 RDLYLMLPWSALLV

-462 WQVAVI
+462 WQVAGV

-479 GFWERTLITAY
+479 GYWERTLITAY
-490 MVSFAVIVCVIIGSI
+490 MVSFAVVVCVTIGSI
-505 VGVWAAAGPRRTKVV
+505 VGIWAAAGPRRTKVV

-579 AAIASGCTPRQVLWK
+579 AAITSGCTPRQVLWK

-639 ENDAGKS
+639 DNNAGQS
-646 LVVGLCVAFMGLMAD
+646 LVVGLCIAFMGLIAD

>member
-1 MCWTCSS
+1 M
-8 PWRPTPMADA
+8 
-18 AVLGGAVPVRRWVA
+18 
-32 GSGQSGLRV
+32 
-41 AVLLLAPFVFVL
+41 
-53 AVSPW
+53 
-58 LPDWLRMVPKDWSA
+58 
-72 PFVGWINAVV
+72 
-82 EVLRREE
+82 
-89 IFGLLTFRDIT
+89 
-100 RAIADLIDY
+100 
-109 PLDFVEAILVAGFSD
+109 
-124 SVPGL
+124 
-129 PWIAVT
+129 
-135 GLAIVLGW
+135 LGW

-148 QLGIVAGICFAYMA
+148 RLGIVAGICFAYMA

-169 SMVTLSVVLVAAP
+169 SMITLSVVLVAAP
-182 IAGAIGVALGVLA
+182 IAGAIGVALGIVA
-195 YKRRWFET
+195 YKRGWFEK

-247 ARLTILGLKGVSPEV
+247 SRLTILGLKGVSPEV
-262 REAGIMAGCTK
+262 REAGVMAGCTN

-285 RPTLMVGVNQII
+285 RPTLMVGVNQVI

-347 LSQAWAEKEPEHARE
+347 LSQAWAEKEPEHTRE
-362 GPFHVRHPFATA
+362 GPFHVRHPFVTA
-374 GIAVVVISY
+374 GAAVVVVSY
-383 VLAAFIPALQLWPK
+383 ILAAVVPALQLLPK
-397 SLSVTTAPM
+397 SLSITTAPV
-406 WDAMIDAIVVHA
+406 WDALIDEIVVYA
-418 FDYLELIKD
+418 FDYLELIKAA
-427 TLLVHVLIPM
+427 LLVNVLIPM
-437 RDLYLLLPWSALLV
+437 RDLYLMLPWSALVVLV
-451 FAVTLGWYYGG
+451 ATLGWYFGG
-462 WQVAVI
+462 WRVAGI
-468 QALFALYLAFA
+468 LSALSLYLAFA

-490 MVSFAVIVCVIIGSI
+490 MVSFAVIVCVIFGSI
-505 VGVWAAAGPRRTKVV
+505 VGIWAAAGPRRTKVV

-564 LTIFGLRTVPHDIVE
+564 LTIFGLRTVPQEIVE
-579 AAIASGCTPRQVLWK
+579 AAITSGCTPRQVLWK

-646 LVVGLCVAFMGLMAD
+646 LVVGLCIAFMGLIAD
-661 QLINAW
+661 QLINSW

>member
-1 MCWTCSS
+1 
-8 PWRPTPMADA
+8 MAEA
-18 AVLGGAVPVRRWVA
+18 AALSGELAVRRWVA
-32 GSGQSGLRV
+32 GNGQSGIRV
-41 AVLLLAPFVFVL
+41 AMFLLAPVALVL
-53 AVSPW
+53 LIGPW
-58 LPDWLRMVPKDWSA
+58 LPDWLQTVPPEWA
-72 PFVGWINAVV
+72 VPFVGWINAVV
-82 EVLRREE
+82 EYLRTEE
-89 IFGLLTFRDIT
+89 MFGLLTFRDMT
-100 RAIADLIDY
+100 RAIANLIDY
-109 PLDFVEAILVAGFSD
+109 PLDFVEAVLVAGFSE
-124 SVPGL
+124 SIPGL

-135 GLAIVLGW
+135 GLAVVLGW

-148 QLGIVAGICFAYMA
+148 RLGVIAGFCFAYMA

-182 IAGAIGVALGVLA
+182 VAGAIGVALGIVA

-203 LLWPILNV
+203 LLWPVLNV

-247 ARLTILGLKGVSPEV
+247 ARLTILGLKSVSPEV
-262 REAGIMAGCTK
+262 REAGIMAGCTN
-273 RQMLWKVELPAA
+273 RQMLWKVELAAA
-285 RPTLMVGVNQII
+285 RPTLMVGVNQVI

-347 LSQAWAEKEPEHARE
+347 LSQAWARKEPERMRE
-362 GPFHVRHPFATA
+362 GPFHVRHPFLSA
-374 GIAVVVISY
+374 GAAVVVVSY
-383 VLAAFIPALQLWPK
+383 VMAAFMPVLQLWPK
-397 SLSVTTAPM
+397 SLSITTAPL
-406 WDAMIDAIVVHA
+406 WDAMIDYIIVYA

-462 WQVAVI
+462 WQVAGV

-479 GFWERTLITAY
+479 GYWERTLITAY
-490 MVSFAVIVCVIIGSI
+490 MVSFAVVVCVIIGSI
-505 VGVWAAAGPRRTKVV
+505 VGIWAAAGPRRTKVV
-520 ELILDTFQTFPSFIY
+520 ELVLDTFQTFPSFIY

-547 FAAIM
+547 CAAIM

-579 AAIASGCTPRQVLWK
+579 AAITSGCTPRQVLWK

-639 ENDAGKS
+639 DNNAGQS
-646 LVVGLCVAFMGLMAD
+646 LVVGLCIAFMGLIAD

>member
-1 MCWTCSS
+1 
-8 PWRPTPMADA
+8 MAEA
-18 AVLGGAVPVRRWVA
+18 AVPSGELAVRRWVA
-32 GSGQSGLRV
+32 GTGQSGFRV
-41 AVLLLAPFVFVL
+41 ALFLLAPTVLVL
-53 AVSPW
+53 AIAPF
-58 LPDWLRMVPKDWSA
+58 LPDWLRIVPGEWSA
-72 PFVGWINAVV
+72 PFVGWINAAV

-89 IFGLLTFRDIT
+89 IFGLLTFRDMT

-109 PLDFVEAILVAGFSD
+109 PLDFVEAILVAGFSE

-148 QLGIVAGICFAYMA
+148 QLGIIAGICFAYMA

-182 IAGAIGVALGVLA
+182 IAGAIGVALGIVA

-203 LLWPILNV
+203 VLWPILNV

-285 RPTLMVGVNQII
+285 RPTLMVGVNQVI

-347 LSQAWAEKEPEHARE
+347 LSQAWARKEPEHARE
-362 GPFHVRHPFATA
+362 GAFHVRHPFLSA
-374 GIAVVVISY
+374 GIAVVVVSY
-383 VLAAFIPALQLWPK
+383 VLAALVPALQLWPK
-397 SLSVTTAPM
+397 ALSITTAPL
-406 WDAMIDAIVVHA
+406 WDALIDDIIVYA

-437 RDLYLLLPWSALLV
+437 RDLYLMLPWSALLV

-462 WQVAVI
+462 WQVAGI

-490 MVSFAVIVCVIIGSI
+490 MVSFAVIVCVIVGSI
-505 VGVWAAAGPRRTKVV
+505 VGIWAAAGPRRAKVV

-564 LTIFGLRTVPHDIVE
+564 MTIFGLRTVPHDIVE
-579 AAIASGCTPRQVLWK
+579 AAIASGCTTRQVLWK

-604 MLGINQTIMYAL
+604 MLGINQTVMYAL

-639 ENDAGKS
+639 DNNAGKS
-646 LVVGLCVAFMGLMAD
+646 LVVGLCIAFLGLIAD
-661 QLINAW
+661 QLINCW

>member
-1 MCWTCSS
+1 
-8 PWRPTPMADA
+8 MAEA
-18 AVLGGAVPVRRWVA
+18 AVPSGELAIRRWVA

-41 AVLLLAPFVFVL
+41 AAFLLAPFVFVL
-53 AVSPW
+53 LLGQW
-58 LPDWLRMVPKDWSA
+58 LPDWLRAVPEAWSA
-72 PFVGWINAVV
+72 PFVGWINVIV
-82 EVLRREE
+82 EVLRTEE
-89 IFGLLTFRDIT
+89 IFGLLTFRDMS
-100 RAIADLIDY
+100 RAIANLIDY

-129 PWIAVT
+129 PWIAVA

-148 QLGIVAGICFAYMA
+148 QLGIIAGVCFAYMA

-182 IAGAIGVALGVLA
+182 VAGAIGVALGILA

-203 LLWPILNV
+203 LLWPVLNV

-262 REAGIMAGCTK
+262 REAGIMAGCTG

-285 RPTLMVGVNQII
+285 RPTLMVGVNQVI

-347 LSQAWAEKEPEHARE
+347 LSQAWARKEPEHMRE
-362 GPFHVRHPFATA
+362 GPFHVRHPFLTA
-374 GIAVVVISY
+374 GAAVVAVSY
-383 VLAAFIPALQLWPK
+383 ILAAFIPALQLWPK
-397 SLSVTTAPM
+397 SLSITTAPM
-406 WDAMIDAIVVHA
+406 WDALIDYIIVYA
-418 FDYLELIKD
+418 FDYLELIKA

-462 WQVAVI
+462 WKVAGI

-490 MVSFAVIVCVIIGSI
+490 MVSFAVIVCVIFGSI
-505 VGVWAAAGPRRTKVV
+505 VGIWAASGPRRTKVV

-579 AAIASGCTPRQVLWK
+579 AAITSGCTPRQVLWK

-639 ENDAGKS
+639 DNNAGKS
-646 LVVGLCVAFMGLMAD
+646 LVVGLCVACMGLIAD

-667 ARERKKV
+667 ARERRKV
-674 LGLE
+674 LGLA

>member
-1 MCWTCSS
+1 
-8 PWRPTPMADA
+8 MAEA
-18 AVLGGAVPVRRWVA
+18 AVPSGELAIRRWVA

-41 AVLLLAPFVFVL
+41 AAFLLAPFVLVL
-53 AVSPW
+53 LLGPW
-58 LPDWLRMVPKDWSA
+58 LPDWLRAVPEAWSA
-72 PFVGWINAVV
+72 PFVGWINVIV
-82 EVLRREE
+82 EVLRTEE
-89 IFGLLTFRDIT
+89 IFGLLTFRDMS
-100 RAIADLIDY
+100 RAIANLIDY

-129 PWIAVT
+129 PWIAVA
-135 GLAIVLGW
+135 GLVIVLGW

-148 QLGIVAGICFAYMA
+148 QLGIIAGVCFAYMA

-182 IAGAIGVALGVLA
+182 VAGAIGVALGILA
-195 YKRRWFET
+195 CKRRWFET
-203 LLWPILNV
+203 LLWPVLNV

-262 REAGIMAGCTK
+262 REAGIMAGCTG

-285 RPTLMVGVNQII
+285 RPTLMVGVNQVI

-347 LSQAWAEKEPEHARE
+347 LSQAWARKEPEHMRE
-362 GPFHVRHPFATA
+362 GPFHVRHPFLTA
-374 GIAVVVISY
+374 GAAVVAVSY
-383 VLAAFIPALQLWPK
+383 ILAAFIPALQLWPK
-397 SLSVTTAPM
+397 SLSITTAPM
-406 WDAMIDAIVVHA
+406 WDALIDYIIVYA
-418 FDYLELIKD
+418 FDYLELIKA

-462 WQVAVI
+462 WKVAGI

-490 MVSFAVIVCVIIGSI
+490 MVSFAVIVCVIFGSI
-505 VGVWAAAGPRRTKVV
+505 VGIWAASGPRRTKVV

-579 AAIASGCTPRQVLWK
+579 AAITSGCTPRQVLWK

-639 ENDAGKS
+639 DNNAGKS
-646 LVVGLCVAFMGLMAD
+646 LVVGLCVACMGLIAD

-667 ARERKKV
+667 ARERRKV
-674 LGLE
+674 LGLA

>member
-1 MCWTCSS
+1 
-8 PWRPTPMADA
+8 MAEA
-18 AVLGGAVPVRRWVA
+18 AVPSGELAIRRWVA

-41 AVLLLAPFVFVL
+41 AAFLLAPFVFVL
-53 AVSPW
+53 LLGPW
-58 LPDWLRMVPKDWSA
+58 LPDWLRAVPEAWSA
-72 PFVGWINAVV
+72 PFVGWINVIV
-82 EVLRREE
+82 EVLRTEE
-89 IFGLLTFRDIT
+89 IFGLLTFRDMS
-100 RAIADLIDY
+100 RAIANLIDY

-129 PWIAVT
+129 PWIAVA

-148 QLGIVAGICFAYMA
+148 QLGIIAGVCFAYMA

-182 IAGAIGVALGVLA
+182 VAGAIGVALGILA

-203 LLWPILNV
+203 LLWPVLNV

-262 REAGIMAGCTK
+262 REAGIMAGCTG

-285 RPTLMVGVNQII
+285 RPTLMVGVNQVI

-347 LSQAWAEKEPEHARE
+347 LSQAWARKEPEHMRE
-362 GPFHVRHPFATA
+362 GPFHVRHPFLTA
-374 GIAVVVISY
+374 GAAVVAVSY
-383 VLAAFIPALQLWPK
+383 ILAAFIPALQLWPK
-397 SLSVTTAPM
+397 SLSITTAPM
-406 WDAMIDAIVVHA
+406 WDALIDYIIVYA
-418 FDYLELIKD
+418 FDYLELIKA

-462 WQVAVI
+462 WKVAGI

-490 MVSFAVIVCVIIGSI
+490 MVSFAVIVCVIFGSI
-505 VGVWAAAGPRRTKVV
+505 VGIWAASGPRRTKVV

-579 AAIASGCTPRQVLWK
+579 AAITSGCTPRQVLWK

-639 ENDAGKS
+639 DNNAGKS
-646 LVVGLCVAFMGLMAD
+646 LVVGLCVACMGLIAD

-667 ARERKKV
+667 ARERRKV
-674 LGLE
+674 LGLA

>member
-1 MCWTCSS
+1 
-8 PWRPTPMADA
+8 MAEA
-18 AVLGGAVPVRRWVA
+18 AVSSGELAVRRWVA

-41 AVLLLAPFVFVL
+41 AVLLLAPSVFVL
-53 AVSPW
+53 LIASF
-58 LPDWLRMVPKDWSA
+58 LPEWLRIVPQAWSA
-72 PFVGWINAVV
+72 PFVGWINVAV
-82 EVLRREE
+82 EVLRTEE
-89 IFGLLTFRDIT
+89 LFGLLTFRDMS
-100 RAIADLIDY
+100 RAIANLIDY
-109 PLDFVEAILVAGFSD
+109 PLDFVEAILVAGFSE

-148 QLGIVAGICFAYMA
+148 QLGIIAGVCFAYMA

-182 IAGAIGVALGVLA
+182 VAGAIGVALGIVA

-203 LLWPILNV
+203 VLWPILNV

-262 REAGIMAGCTK
+262 REAGVMAGCTG

-285 RPTLMVGVNQII
+285 RPTLMVGVNQVI

-347 LSQAWAEKEPEHARE
+347 LSQAWARKEPEHMRE
-362 GPFHVRHPFATA
+362 GPFHVRHPFMTA
-374 GIAVVVISY
+374 GAAVVVVSY

-397 SLSVTTAPM
+397 SLSITTAPL
-406 WDAMIDAIVVHA
+406 WDALIDDIIIYA

-437 RDLYLLLPWSALLV
+437 RDLYLMLPWSALLV

-462 WQVAVI
+462 WQVAGV
-468 QALFALYLAFA
+468 QVLFALYLAFA
-479 GFWERTLITAY
+479 GYWERTLITAY
-490 MVSFAVIVCVIIGSI
+490 MVSFAVVVCVTIGSI
-505 VGVWAAAGPRRTKVV
+505 VGIWAAAGPRRTKVV

-579 AAIASGCTPRQVLWK
+579 AAITSGCTPRQVLWK

-639 ENDAGKS
+639 DNNAGQS
-646 LVVGLCVAFMGLMAD
+646 LVVGLCIAFMGLIAD

>member
-1 MCWTCSS
+1 
-8 PWRPTPMADA
+8 MAEA
-18 AVLGGAVPVRRWVA
+18 AVSSGELAVRRWVA

-41 AVLLLAPFVFVL
+41 AAFLLAPSVFVL
-53 AVSPW
+53 LIGPF
-58 LPDWLRMVPKDWSA
+58 LPEWLRIVPQEWSA
-72 PFVGWINAVV
+72 PFVGWINAAV
-82 EVLRREE
+82 EVLRTEE
-89 IFGLLTFRDIT
+89 LFGLLTFRDMS
-100 RAIADLIDY
+100 RAIANLIDY
-109 PLDFVEAILVAGFSD
+109 PLDFVEAILVAGFSE

-148 QLGIVAGICFAYMA
+148 QLGIIAGVCFAYMA

-182 IAGAIGVALGVLA
+182 VAGAIGVALGILA

-247 ARLTILGLKGVSPEV
+247 ARLTILGLKSVSPEV
-262 REAGIMAGCTK
+262 REAGVMAGCTN

-285 RPTLMVGVNQII
+285 RPTLMVGVNQVI

-347 LSQAWAEKEPEHARE
+347 LSQAWARKEPEHMRE
-362 GPFHVRHPFATA
+362 GPFHARHPFLTA
-374 GIAVVVISY
+374 GAAVVVVSY

-397 SLSVTTAPM
+397 SLSITTAPL
-406 WDAMIDAIVVHA
+406 WDALIDDIIIYA

-437 RDLYLLLPWSALLV
+437 RDLYLMLPWSALLV

-462 WQVAVI
+462 WQVAGV

-479 GFWERTLITAY
+479 GYWERTLITAY
-490 MVSFAVIVCVIIGSI
+490 MVSFAVVVCVTIGSI
-505 VGVWAAAGPRRTKVV
+505 VGIWAAAGPRRTKVV

-579 AAIASGCTPRQVLWK
+579 AAITSGCTPRQVLWK

-639 ENDAGKS
+639 DNNAGQS
-646 LVVGLCVAFMGLMAD
+646 LVVGLCIAFMGLIAD

>member
-1 MCWTCSS
+1 
-8 PWRPTPMADA
+8 MAEA
-18 AVLGGAVPVRRWVA
+18 AIPAGELAVRRLVA

-41 AVLLLAPFVFVL
+41 AGFLLAPVVL
-53 AVSPW
+53 VLLIGPW
-58 LPDWLRMVPKDWSA
+58 LPDWLRIVPKDWSA
-72 PFVGWINAVV
+72 PFVGWINVVV
-82 EVLRREE
+82 EALRTEE
-89 IFGLLTFRDIT
+89 IFGLLTFRDIS
-100 RAIADLIDY
+100 RAVADLIDY

-182 IAGAIGVALGVLA
+182 IAGAIGVALGIVA

-203 LLWPILNV
+203 VLWPVLNV

-374 GIAVVVISY
+374 GIAVVAISY
-383 VLAAFIPALQLWPK
+383 ILAAFIPALQLWPK

-406 WDAMIDAIVVHA
+406 WDAMIDAIVVYA

-462 WQVAVI
+462 WPVAGI

-490 MVSFAVIVCVIIGSI
+490 MVSFAVIVCVTFGSI
-505 VGVWAAAGPRRTKVV
+505 VGIWAAGGPRRSKVV

>member
-1 MCWTCSS
+1 MS
-8 PWRPTPMADA
+8 DA
-18 AVLGGAVPVRRWVA
+18 AVRNGELAVRRWVA
-32 GSGQSGLRV
+32 GTRQSGLRV
-41 AVLLLAPFVFVL
+41 AVFLLAPFVFVL
-53 AVSPW
+53 SVGPF
-58 LPDWLRMVPKDWSA
+58 LPDWLRIVPQEWSA
-72 PFVGWINAVV
+72 PFVGWINVAV

-89 IFGLLTFRDIT
+89 IFGLLTFRDMT
-100 RAIADLIDY
+100 RAIANLIDY
-109 PLDFVEAILVAGFSD
+109 PLDFVEAILVAGFSE
-124 SVPGL
+124 SIPGL

-148 QLGIVAGICFAYMA
+148 QLGIIAGICFAYMA

-182 IAGAIGVALGVLA
+182 IAGAIGAALGIVA

-285 RPTLMVGVNQII
+285 RPTLMVGVNQVI

-347 LSQAWAEKEPEHARE
+347 LSQAWARKEPEHLRE
-362 GPFHVRHPFATA
+362 GRFHVRHPFLTA
-374 GIAVVVISY
+374 GAAVVVVSY

-397 SLSVTTAPM
+397 ALSITTAPL
-406 WDAMIDAIVVHA
+406 WDALIDDIIVYA

-437 RDLYLLLPWSALLV
+437 RDLYLMLPWSALLV

-462 WQVAVI
+462 WQVAGI

-505 VGVWAAAGPRRTKVV
+505 VGIWAAAGPRRSKVV
-520 ELILDTFQTFPSFIY
+520 ELVLDTFQTFPSFIY

-579 AAIASGCTPRQVLWK
+579 AAITSGCTPRQLLWK

-639 ENDAGKS
+639 DNNAGKS
-646 LVVGLCVAFMGLMAD
+646 LVVGLCIAFLGLIAD

>member
-1 MCWTCSS
+1 
-8 PWRPTPMADA
+8 MAEA
-18 AVLGGAVPVRRWVA
+18 AVPSGELAIRRWVA

-41 AVLLLAPFVFVL
+41 AAFLLAPFVFVL
-53 AVSPW
+53 LLGQW
-58 LPDWLRMVPKDWSA
+58 LPDWLRAVPEAWSA
-72 PFVGWINAVV
+72 PFVGWINVIV
-82 EVLRREE
+82 EVLRTEE
-89 IFGLLTFRDIT
+89 IFGLLTFRDMS
-100 RAIADLIDY
+100 RAIANLIDY

-129 PWIAVT
+129 PWIAVA

-148 QLGIVAGICFAYMA
+148 QLGIIAGVCFAYMA

-182 IAGAIGVALGVLA
+182 VAGAIGVALGILA

-203 LLWPILNV
+203 LLWPVLNV

-262 REAGIMAGCTK
+262 REAGIMAGCTG

-285 RPTLMVGVNQII
+285 RPTLMVGVNQVI

-347 LSQAWAEKEPEHARE
+347 LSQAWARKEPEHMRE
-362 GPFHVRHPFATA
+362 GPFHVRHPFLTA
-374 GIAVVVISY
+374 GIAVVAVSY
-383 VLAAFIPALQLWPK
+383 ILAAFIPALQLWPK
-397 SLSVTTAPM
+397 SLSITTAPM
-406 WDAMIDAIVVHA
+406 WDALIDYIIVYA
-418 FDYLELIKD
+418 FDYLELIKA

-462 WQVAVI
+462 WKVAGI

-490 MVSFAVIVCVIIGSI
+490 MVSFAVIVCVIFGSI
-505 VGVWAAAGPRRTKVV
+505 VGIWAASGPRRTKVV

-579 AAIASGCTPRQVLWK
+579 AAITSGCTPRQVLWK

-639 ENDAGKS
+639 DNNAGKS
-646 LVVGLCVAFMGLMAD
+646 LVVGLCVACMGLIAD

-667 ARERKKV
+667 ARERRKV
-674 LGLE
+674 LGLA